1 MSLNL
6 PPDLFPKAFSAS
18 PVSLALCTWGENRF
32 VEVNDCFLRVLELAR
47 HEVVGRTLAELGLW
61 PDPQER
67 DRWLGLLAQKRPVRE
82 VECVFRAR
90 SGDLRQTLLSAEYLE
105 HDDQCYVLLSNYDVT
120 QRLNQEI
127 RLRQSKK
134 MEAVGQ
140 LAAGFAHDF
149 NNILAIVQGYTS
161 LVLAEPNL
169 PQQSAKA
176 LKEVS
181 TAAERAANLTRQ
193 LLAFSRKQL
202 MQPKTVDLNLVLH
215 GLASM
220 LQRLLKENTVLK
232 FNLSPQVPLVHADT
246 GMMEQVLVN
255 LAVNA
260 SDAMPRGGQLL
271 LTTSLVEIDAQHLR
285 QNPEARAGRFA
296 RMAISDNGCW
306 MDSATLSRIFEP
318 FFTTK
323 DVGKGPGLGLAT
335 VYGIVKQHNGWIEVV
350 SQPGEGTTFNILLP
364 ESTKIS
370 EPASPTPPS
379 AVRGGKE
386 MILLV
391 EDEPGLRVLVQGILQ
406 RYGYGVLNASNG
418 IEALEVWE
426 QHKHEVDLL
435 LTDMVMPEGMS
446 GRQLADKIWEESPL
460 LKVIFTSGYSADLIG
475 DKTGELKEGLNFLQ
489 KPYRPQNLAQTV
501 RNCLDSIKPAPVQ
514 TLWEGAAKS

>member
-18 PVSLALCTWGENRF
+18 PVSLALCHWGENRF
-32 VEVNDCFLRVLELAR
+32 VEVNDSFLRVLELAR

-127 RLRQSKK
+127 RLRQSQK

-181 TAAERAANLTRQ
+181 TVLGCISCLRLKASNCRVKFAARSAAVDTSFKA
-193 LLAFSRKQL
+193 LAL
-202 MQPKTVDLNLVLH
+202 WW
-215 GLASM
+215 
-220 LQRLLKENTVLK
+220 
-232 FNLSPQVPLVHADT
+232 
-246 GMMEQVLVN
+246 
-255 LAVNA
+255 
-260 SDAMPRGGQLL
+260 
-271 LTTSLVEIDAQHLR
+271 
-285 QNPEARAGRFA
+285 GRF
-296 RMAISDNGCW
+296 G
-306 MDSATLSRIFEP
+306 SA
-318 FFTTK
+318 
-323 DVGKGPGLGLAT
+323 
-335 VYGIVKQHNGWIEVV
+335 
-350 SQPGEGTTFNILLP
+350 
-364 ESTKIS
+364 ST
-370 EPASPTPPS
+370 
-379 AVRGGKE
+379 R
-386 MILLV
+386 LV
-391 EDEPGLRVLVQGILQ
+391 
-406 RYGYGVLNASNG
+406 
-418 IEALEVWE
+418 
-426 QHKHEVDLL
+426 
-435 LTDMVMPEGMS
+435 
-446 GRQLADKIWEESPL
+446 
-460 LKVIFTSGYSADLIG
+460 
-475 DKTGELKEGLNFLQ
+475 
-489 KPYRPQNLAQTV
+489 
-501 RNCLDSIKPAPVQ
+501 
-514 TLWEGAAKS
+514 